1 MKNSYFTG
9 EMPSCTSLVGCQ
21 DQKRKE
27 ETMRAAIFRGAFA
40 IQVEQIPD
48 ATILAPT
55 DAVVRITHA
64 SICGTDL
71 WPYRG
76 QGTYQPGWQIGHE
89 WMGMVEDIGSEVR
102 TLKRGDRVIAP
113 YDFCDGT
120 CEFCRKGLDSACLQ
134 GGLWGF
140 GHEGGQAE
148 AIRARFADATLVV
161 LPPSVEGDEA
171 LLKALLPLTDN
182 MAAGHHA
189 AVSAGVRPGGTVAVI
204 GDGAV
209 GLCATL
215 AALRLGAER
224 IIVLGHQAQRLTLAR
239 QFGATDVVASRG
251 EQGVLQVIEM
261 TGGGADAVLE
271 CVGTEEAINMAVN
284 MTRPGGTVGF
294 VGAPHGSGQIPL
306 ERMFSSN
313 IGLRGGLAPTRAY
326 LPELLADVLAG
337 KLDPSPVLDV
347 TVSLAEVAAG
357 YAAMDQ
363 RQAIKVMVRP

>member
-1 MKNSYFTG
+1 
-9 EMPSCTSLVGCQ
+9 
-21 DQKRKE
+21 
-27 ETMRAAIFRGAFA
+27 MRAAVFRGAFD
-40 IQVEQIPD
+40 IRVEQIPD
-48 ATILAPT
+48 ASILEPT
-55 DAVVRITHA
+55 DAIIRITHA
-64 SICGTDL
+64 CICGTDL

-76 QGTYQPGWQIGHE
+76 QTPYQSGWQIGHE
-89 WMGMVEDIGSEVR
+89 WMGIVEETGSEVR

-113 YDFCDGT
+113 YDFRDGT
-120 CEFCRKGLDSACLQ
+120 CEFCRKGLDSACQQ
-134 GGLWGF
+134 GGVWGY

-148 AIRARFADATLVV
+148 AIRARFADATLVA
-161 LPPSVEGDEA
+161 LPTAVEGDEA

-215 AALRLGAER
+215 AARRLGAER
-224 IIVLGHQAQRLTLAR
+224 IIVLGHQGQRLTLAR
-239 QFGATDVVASRG
+239 QFGATEVVTSRG
-251 EQGVLQVIEM
+251 EQAVLQVIEM

-271 CVGTEEAINMAVN
+271 CVGTEEAVNQAVN

-306 ERMFSSN
+306 GRMFSSN
-313 IGLRGGLAPTRAY
+313 IGLRGGLAPARAY
-326 LPELLADVLAG
+326 LPELLAEVLAG
-337 KLDPSPVLDV
+337 RLDPSPILDLS
-347 TVSLAEVAAG
+347 VSLDEIAAG